1 MDIATSF
8 GTAAQA
14 YERARPVYP
23 AEAVRWLLPRPGAIV
38 LDVGAGTGKL
48 TGRLVR
54 EGHDVRAVDPDAT
67 MLKTLSRRLP
77 SVATTVGSA
86 EALPVDDM
94 SIDAVTFGQ
103 SWHWVDP
110 VSASRETARV
120 LRPGGLIGLF
130 WNIRDESVDW
140 VRELSTI
147 MHSSAAERLLSEGP
161 PEVAP
166 PFVDLEHRTW
176 EWTAAL
182 SAEALVD
189 LAASRSHVIAL
200 DADARDA
207 VLARVRA
214 LGERVADAEGMV
226 QLPYR
231 THVFRALRP

>member
-23 AEAVRWLLPRPGAIV
+23 AEAVRWLLPRPGAVV

-48 TGRLVR
+48 TGQLVR

-67 MLKTLSRRLP
+67 MLTTLSRRLP
-77 SVATTVGSA
+77 SVATAVGTA
-86 EALPVDDM
+86 EALPVDDL

-103 SWHWVDP
+103 AWHWVDP
-110 VSASRETARV
+110 VAASSEAARV
-120 LRPGGLIGLF
+120 LRPGGRLGLF

-140 VRELSTI
+140 VHELSTI
-147 MHSSAAERLLSEGP
+147 MHSSAAERLLAEGP
-161 PEVAP
+161 PEVAA

-176 EWTAAL
+176 EWAAPL
-182 SAEALVD
+182 SIDALVD
-189 LAASRSHVIAL
+189 LAASRSFVIAL
-200 DADARDA
+200 DQEVRDA

-214 LGERVADAEGMV
+214 LGERVADAEGGV
-226 QLPYR
+226 LLPYR
-231 THVFRALRP
+231 THGFRAVRP